1 MASFFILKCDLSCD
15 AKRVPIAKE
24 SCRHGSPLVVQCQ
37 FPLAVPGSSQQ
48 GGSPKGG
55 NSYLQV
61 WVSSLTHRVSSTSFG
76 FLKTLCAPHPHPVH
90 TPFRQSTFTSERWS
104 FEQFPSVAVPSPP
117 LKLKV
122 WSTDW
127 RRGRIIWEL
136 VRNEELGPSPRP
148 TETESA
154 F

>member
-1 MASFFILKCDLSCD
+1 M
-15 AKRVPIAKE
+15 PI
-24 SCRHGSPLVVQCQ
+24 SL
-37 FPLAVPGSSQQ
+37 GSSWEFPARGISKRWQFLSAGLGQQ
-48 GGSPKGG
+48 PHT
-55 NSYLQV
+55 Q
-61 WVSSLTHRVSSTSFG
+61 SLFYV
-76 FLKTLCAPHPHPVH
+76 LWALEDTLCAPPPVH
-90 TPFRQSTFTSERWS
+90 TPFRQTAFTSERWS

-127 RRGRIIWEL
+127 WRGRIIWEL

-148 TETESA
+148 TETKSA